1 MNVFFE
7 IVARKFMP
15 HFEGG
20 KGENPLYFKKCIAY
34 YAFRV

>member
-1 MNVFFE
+1 ME

-15 HFEGG
+15 HFEGR
-20 KGENPLYFKKCIAY
+20 KVRKVKPPILQESNAL